1 VNYLFRKL
9 LRLRVVRSENG
20 LVRGVTDGKE
30 VEIENSLVRKVLPM
44 LYLHR

>member
-1 VNYLFRKL
+1 MNYLFRKL

-20 LVRGVTDGKE
+20 LVGGVTDGKD
-30 VEIENSLVRKVLPM
+30 VEIENYLVRKALPM